1 MNRDSPRRRYPPTLL
16 TASVSVMRCKLYIIV
31 LVSVF
36 SYSFSVAA
44 EADPYLIAVAK
55 HVQLP
60 NGSGIK
66 MDLVPNIL
74 TYSFRARRYMIDSK
88 MRKAYPTGMKEV
100 IGPSNEGFIIT
111 IAVGP
116 KNNLPMSRH
125 NGIYSER
132 NVSHPYWKERV
143 YGYETPQGAIVVS
156 VEEGLKME
164 KNRLLAL
171 EVKVK
176 EHLSQWVNEQ

>member
-1 MNRDSPRRRYPPTLL
+1 
-16 TASVSVMRCKLYIIV
+16 MRCKLYIIV

-44 EADPYLIAVAK
+44 GPHPYLIAVAK
-55 HVQLP
+55 DVQLP
-60 NGSGIK
+60 IGSDIK

-74 TYSFRARRYMIDSK
+74 TYSFRARRYVIDSK
-88 MRKAYPTGMKEV
+88 MRNAYPTGMNEV
-100 IGPSNEGFIIT
+100 VGPSNDGFIIN
-111 IAVGP
+111 ISVGP

-143 YGYETPQGAIVVS
+143 YGYETPQGTIVVS

-164 KNRLLAL
+164 KNRLRGI
-171 EVKVK
+171 EEKIK
-176 EHLSQWVNEQ
+176 EHLSQWANEQ

>member
-44 EADPYLIAVAK
+44 EAHPYLIAVAK
-55 HVQLP
+55 DVQLP

-132 NVSHPYWKERV
+132 NVSHPHWKERV

-171 EVKVK
+171 EVKIK